1 MTRTSP
7 SSRELPIAMNE
18 PTLCPQEFD
27 DDALLE
33 AVKLLIQYEFLN
45 VAETENMTDRMRALL
60 SLRNEILNS

>member
-18 PTLCPQEFD
+18 PTLCQEFD